1 MSSAAD
7 VPALG
12 AVAARFERAV
22 ARGVFPGAQ
31 LAVRRGGRLVL
42 SHAAG
47 IARGLRA
54 EERAARA
61 PVGRET
67 RFACFSAGKPVVALA
82 LALLEQ
88 RGRLDPSA
96 PVAAY
101 FPEFAAH
108 GKGAIT
114 VDDVLTHRAGV
125 LLPDLCTRAADWP
138 HPERVRAALVAAR
151 PVHPRGGLA
160 YAPLEYGW
168 ILGEVLERI
177 DGRPLPRFVA
187 EEIARPAGLDAL
199 GFGAVAHERA
209 RVARSY
215 WLGPARLVVAGAN
228 VAATFEEANNS
239 DDFFAANL
247 PGSGLVANAESLAAF
262 YDLLLPS
269 ACVPGR
275 PRLVDDARLRAWTA
289 HRAFGWD
296 RSSPR
301 TTRGRPRRAARH
313 ARAFGLRLVGNGAL
327 LRARGRVRRARL
339 RGPGARALGRD
350 RHERP
355 PRAARAPARPHAPRA
370 RHPAR
375 DPAPLTPGSPRFL
388 RGGRARCARTRR
400 QLVRQL
406 RAPAHTRGAQ
416 PLRLRHGR

>member
-1 MSSAAD
+1 
-7 VPALG
+7 
-12 AVAARFERAV
+12 
-22 ARGVFPGAQ
+22 
-31 LAVRRGGRLVL
+31 VL

-125 LLPDLCTRAADWP
+125 LLPELCTRPADWP
-138 HPERVRAALVAAR
+138 HPDRVRAALVAAR

-289 HRAFGWD
+289 RRAFGWD
-296 RSSPR
+296 RSNRAPLAVGRGVLLGTLGPSAYGWWGTGRCFGHAGAFGVLGFADPER
-301 TTRGRPRRAARH
+301 ALSVAIVTNAHRGRRELLRDLTPLAHAIRRAT
-313 ARAFGLRLVGNGAL
+313 
-327 LRARGRVRRARL
+327 
-339 RGPGARALGRD
+339 
-350 RHERP
+350 
-355 PRAARAPARPHAPRA
+355 PH
-370 RHPAR
+370 H
-375 DPAPLTPGSPRFL
+375 
-388 RGGRARCARTRR
+388 
-400 QLVRQL
+400 
-406 RAPAHTRGAQ
+406 
-416 PLRLRHGR
+416 